1 MKKESIGIWLF
12 VAAVV
17 IIPLSVFGIV
27 KWYENKFDKLPVL
40 GPEKHVV
47 NAFSFKDQYANTYT
61 HNNWKNKI
69 VVANFFFTHC
79 PIVCVKM
86 TNQLKRLQAYGSK
99 NIIINSFTVDPERD
113 TVGKLKSYA
122 ERFGISGNWF
132 LLTGDKIELYRF
144 ARKDL
149 LITATDGDGGPEDF
163 IHSENLV
170 LIDQQNRIR
179 GFYKGTEENE
189 INRLVQDIKKLEEET
204 N

>member
-17 IIPLSVFGIV
+17 VVPITVFGVV
-27 KWYENKFDKLPVL
+27 KWYENKFDALPVL
-40 GPEKHVV
+40 GPGKHLVKT
-47 NAFSFKDQYANTYT
+47 FGFKDQNANTYT

-99 NIIINSFTVDPERD
+99 NIIINSFSVDPERD

-122 ERFGISGNWF
+122 EKFGIGGNWF

-189 INRLVQDIKKLEEET
+189 INRLVQDIKKLEEES